1 MLGIT
6 TRPGRS
12 AEHAARGL
20 RTRLPPGPL
29 PRPKVGAAAAVRAAG
44 AWGGWGLSR
53 RGAVR
58 APPQGQKSQRHR
70 GCSGSVIHKG
80 TRISRARTLLS
91 RMRGR
96 LGGLTPPRAPCRF
109 RNAPGP
115 QPQLQPGPALRG
127 AGRGRG
133 WGTPRGS
140 RGAGLAVGEGREGT
154 TMQPPQRTGI
164 SPQTPQSSEAASRSL
179 CQLLLRPH
187 PQRSPRAGGSL
198 GRRQPLGVLQ
208 VLSQPEASLGAHHVR
223 GPTWGHSLCVVLSG
237 DTPRARC
244 RIPHVVLLRGASHV
258 QSYLGTHP
266 LWSYTGMRCIHG
278 PIWGCIPFLTQLCS
292 RGGTQPP
299 QPGSEG
305 RSPSKAGRSPS
316 DGTAA
321 IPAVQPLCPAGVCC
335 PLQQMGS
342 HWAEALQKAPH
353 PYSAASAQETEKPI
367 CLWDGAWWPLAA
379 PRALCPWYMCRDSH
393 VARGETVFLGE
404 KGICTI
410 FLLLLCCAI
419 PSATAAPSP
428 RCSGTVQ
435 GERQTIREINS
446 DNQ

>member
-1 MLGIT
+1 
-6 TRPGRS
+6 
-12 AEHAARGL
+12 
-20 RTRLPPGPL
+20 
-29 PRPKVGAAAAVRAAG
+29 
-44 AWGGWGLSR
+44 
-53 RGAVR
+53 
-58 APPQGQKSQRHR
+58 
-70 GCSGSVIHKG
+70 
-80 TRISRARTLLS
+80 
-91 RMRGR
+91 
-96 LGGLTPPRAPCRF
+96 
-109 RNAPGP
+109 
-115 QPQLQPGPALRG
+115 
-127 AGRGRG
+127 
-133 WGTPRGS
+133 
-140 RGAGLAVGEGREGT
+140 
-154 TMQPPQRTGI
+154 MQPPQRTGI

-379 PRALCPWYMCRDSH
+379 PRALCPWFMCRGSH